1 MHAAEHRAI
10 PSGSAG
16 KPPGGRLCP
25 IMKIEPFDIRSIV
38 SGSLRLDGGAMFG
51 VVPKT
56 LWHDK
61 VDVDEDNRILLATRT
76 LLAVD
81 ETGGQVIV
89 VETGC
94 GPKWSGKLKERYAV
108 EFLPLALDDALAER
122 RLSRNDVTDVIIS
135 HLHFDHNGG
144 LTEWAAEPGGATKL
158 RFPNAKHWV
167 HRNHWQHAQN
177 PSPRD
182 RASFILE
189 DFGILKDSPLLE
201 LVDGDEPAC
210 PIEAVE
216 WFVSQGHTPYQLHAV
231 FGTGAR
237 KLLFLG
243 DMVPTVDH
251 LPTAWVMAYDLLPLS
266 TVTEKEALYRRCRA
280 EELILAFPHD
290 PQHPAVIVDTTT
302 AHPVVTTAVDL

>member
-1 MHAAEHRAI
+1 MQV
-10 PSGSAG
+10 
-16 KPPGGRLCP
+16 
-25 IMKIEPFDIRSIV
+25 EPFEIRSIV

-76 LLAVD
+76 LLAVN
-81 ETGGQVIV
+81 EAGGQVIV

-108 EFLPLALDDALAER
+108 EFRPQALNDALAER
-122 RLSRNDVTDVIIS
+122 GLTRDNVTDVIIS

-144 LTEWAAEPGGATKL
+144 LTEWMDKPGGATRL
-158 RFPNAKHWV
+158 RFPKAKHWV
-167 HRNHWQHAQN
+167 HRNHWRHALN

-182 RASFILE
+182 RASFIIE
-189 DFGILKDSPLLE
+189 DFGILADSPLLE
-201 LVDGDEPAC
+201 PVEGDQPAC
-210 PIEAVE
+210 PIEGVD

-231 FGTGAR
+231 FGTGSR

-243 DMVPTVDH
+243 DMVPTLNH

-266 TVTEKEALYRRCRA
+266 SVAEKEALYRRCQA

-290 PQHPAVIVDTTT
+290 PQHPAVMVDTTT
-302 AHPVVTTAVDL
+302 GHPVVTAAVEL